1 MVNTDALSYLTEPL
15 RDVVLDHLNPA
26 ENVLTAIYIQH
37 DASTIFDT
45 WFGFVSARRIQV
57 PTRAFVLTTDRVLL
71 LEDPTDS
78 ATSTA
83 GRKYLAAS
91 CSLERIIFFEVRSHM
106 LDCALIFVMT
116 TANGVERMTVT
127 FNGVSRTRF
136 LVALACIRALLAHR
150 PLPPYTR
157 PDDTYILERTRALK
171 DWYAQLSGL
180 GLRQKNAVLSYLTPG
195 EHILEWLEVPAIDER
210 RWWQRF
216 GISAYEQPPTML
228 VGTDWQMLLVKETK
242 RLVRKQ
248 ETYGSD
254 AWILPLEHLSEATI
268 VSGEQR
274 PELQITLKLG
284 ATTNVVQCP
293 LLPEFV
299 ERAQRLVTSSAVKR
313 E

>member
-15 RDVVLDHLNPA
+15 RDVVLDHLNPT

-37 DASTIFDT
+37 DTSTIFDT
-45 WFGFVSARRIQV
+45 RFGFVSARRIQV
-57 PTRAFVLTTDRVLL
+57 PTQAFVLTTERVLL
-71 LEDPTDS
+71 LEDPTDA

-83 GRKYLAAS
+83 VRRYLAAS
-91 CSLERIIFFEVRSHM
+91 CSLDRIIFFEVRSHI
-106 LDCALIFVMT
+106 LDCALTFVMA
-116 TANGVERMTVT
+116 TANGVERVTVAY
-127 FNGVSRTRF
+127 NGVSRTRF

-157 PDDTYILERTRALK
+157 PDDAYIQERTPALK
-171 DWYAQLSGL
+171 DWYALLSGL
-180 GLRQKNAVLSYLTPG
+180 GLRQKNAVISYLVPG
-195 EHILEWLEVPAIDER
+195 EHILDWLEVPAIDES

-228 VGTDWQMLLVKETK
+228 VQTDQQLLLVKETK
-242 RLVRKQ
+242 RLVRRQ

-254 AWILPLEHLSEATI
+254 AWVMPLEHISGATI

-274 PELQITLKLG
+274 PELQITLKHG

-293 LLPEFV
+293 LLPELV
-299 ERAQRLVTSSAVKR
+299 ERTLHLSRLLR
-313 E
+313 